1 MEIFIYKLTKMMY
14 VCIYEYLY
22 AYTCF
27 SPFLY
32 TFYFQLYCVL
42 TCYRVYRR
50 LAPSTF
56 AFNLLLCYYCF

>member
-1 MEIFIYKLTKMMY
+1 MY

-22 AYTCF
+22 AYTCVY
-27 SPFLY
+27 PFLY
-32 TFYFQLYCVL
+32 TFYCSPNFQLYFVL

-50 LAPSTF
+50 LAPSTL